1 MPDPGYQQRAGLAT
15 GRALRYADGMIT
27 WFRKLAKSWAAKVLF
42 VLLIISFGI
51 WGIEDVVRNL
61 FRETAVVQMAG
72 ATIEPRE
79 AQAAARRDLQRIQRQ
94 LGPSFE
100 PDQTI
105 REAIA
110 RQALDVL
117 IAERAQRIEAARL
130 GIAAPDGQVAE
141 YVRSIPGFQMGG
153 AFNRLMFAEF
163 LRQSDMN
170 EPMFLQIV
178 RDDLQR
184 MQLVGAVRAGAGAPD
199 ALAGALF
206 RWERERRVAQLAE
219 FPLLEA
225 PEPPPPTEAQLTRF
239 HANNPDRFSTPELRE
254 VTLAVLSPATLADQ
268 VAVTEEEIAAAFEAR
283 RTQFETP
290 ERRDLEQALL
300 PTEDAAA
307 RIASTWRESPDFA
320 AVQQAAQAA
329 GGTALAL
336 GTVTRTELPVVALA
350 EAAFAVPVG
359 GVTAPVR
366 SPFGWHVLRTV
377 QVTPGSVARI
387 EDVRDR
393 LREAVA
399 LEKAADLAFDRANRI
414 EDAIA
419 GGGTLEEAGQR
430 YGMAVTTLRLDAR
443 GNDQAGAPVPLP
455 VPPAARPEVLR
466 AIFTAEPGRA
476 PRLQELRQ
484 ADAFVAV
491 DLRSVVP
498 PALRPLDSVADD
510 VRLGFMTEARRR
522 FQEERAAA
530 LMGAVRGGQTLAA
543 AAEAA
548 GVPSDRMGP
557 FPRRPEAGAP
567 GLTLP
572 PELLVPIFGARLNE
586 VVMVPT
592 RAGFAVAQLLD
603 VVQADPA
610 AEPQALD
617 AARRN
622 AQAQAA
628 EDLEA
633 QFVAALRARANPRI
647 SQTLLPQVVP

>member
-1 MPDPGYQQRAGLAT
+1 
-15 GRALRYADGMIT
+15 MIT
-27 WFRKLAKSWAAKVLF
+27 WFRELAKSWVAKVLF

-94 LGPSFE
+94 LGPAFE
-100 PDQTI
+100 PDQAI

-110 RQALDVL
+110 RQALEVL

-130 GIAAPDGQVAE
+130 GIAAPDAQVAE
-141 YVRSIPGFQMGG
+141 YVRAIPGFQMGG
-153 AFNRLMFAEF
+153 GFNRLMFAEF

-199 ALAGALF
+199 LLAGALF
-206 RWERERRVAQLAE
+206 RWERERRVAQVVE

-268 VAVTEEEIAAAFEAR
+268 VAVTEEEIAAAFDAR

-290 ERRDLEQALL
+290 ERRELEQALL

-307 RIASTWRESPDFA
+307 RIASAWRESPDFA
-320 AVQQAAQAA
+320 ALQQAAQAA

-336 GTVTRTELPVVALA
+336 GTVTRADLPVVALA

-387 EDVRDR
+387 EDLRDR

-443 GNDQAGAPVPLP
+443 GNDQEGAPVPLP
-455 VPPAARPEVLR
+455 VPPAARAEVLR

-498 PALRPLDSVADD
+498 PALRPLESVADD
-510 VRLGFMTEARRR
+510 VRFAFVTEARRR

-557 FPRRPEAGAP
+557 FARRPEAGAP
-567 GLTLP
+567 GLTVP
-572 PELLVPIFGARLNE
+572 PELLAPIFGARMNE
-586 VVMVPT
+586 AVMVPT
-592 RAGFAVAQLLD
+592 RAGFAVAQLLE

-610 AEPQALD
+610 AEPQALA